1 MSRYS
6 EHGLESGPRLPRAPQ
21 GQVTEMLALTK
32 HLKGKVS
39 LPLKKQKAKKQP
51 TFICAASKNRIAR
64 I

>member
-39 LPLKKQKAKKQP
+39 LPLKKTKSKK
-51 TFICAASKNRIAR
+51 TANIYLYS
-64 I
+64 